1 MGSDPGVLYDL
12 LRALGMYS
20 ELDITALV
28 NMVNIANP
36 LPANIKLCPIEANFG
51 GSLLENA
58 MYTVRH
64 YSKARK
70 IIRSWSPD
78 IVHHVTVAYD
88 SSFSLL
94 AIRGDIGKRPLVI
107 GPASYN
113 TPLPPNLAKD
123 IRRMRWG
130 RSWTDLWSGFGIAR
144 EDFLQTILSL
154 STPFR
159 SQLFK
164 KTIERSNVV
173 IVVNEFT
180 RRAYS
185 TIVSSKRIKVIP
197 LGVDTSRFAYST
209 PPKGK
214 DILALGGLY
223 ERKGFQFLI
232 SAMPRVVREYPN
244 TKLHIVG
251 DGPLRGNLQE
261 LAKRAGVSENTI
273 FHGFVSSSK
282 LPFMYRASRI
292 VCLPTLHESF
302 GLVLLE
308 GMSSGR
314 AVISTESVGPQ
325 GIISNGH
332 SGIIVP
338 IADTEAIG
346 EALLKLLDDYD
357 MCLKMGLNGRKIA
370 EETYD
375 WKVIGRMYY
384 DTYRKLC

>member
-1 MGSDPGVLYDL
+1 
-12 LRALGMYS
+12 
-20 ELDITALV
+20 
-28 NMVNIANP
+28 
-36 LPANIKLCPIEANFG
+36 
-51 GSLLENA
+51 
-58 MYTVRH
+58 
-64 YSKARK
+64 
-70 IIRSWSPD
+70 
-78 IVHHVTVAYD
+78 
-88 SSFSLL
+88 
-94 AIRGDIGKRPLVI
+94 
-107 GPASYN
+107 
-113 TPLPPNLAKD
+113 
-123 IRRMRWG
+123 
-130 RSWTDLWSGFGIAR
+130 
-144 EDFLQTILSL
+144 
-154 STPFR
+154 
-159 SQLFK
+159 
-164 KTIERSNVV
+164 
-173 IVVNEFT
+173 
-180 RRAYS
+180 
-185 TIVSSKRIKVIP
+185 
-197 LGVDTSRFAYST
+197 
-209 PPKGK
+209 
-214 DILALGGLY
+214 
-223 ERKGFQFLI
+223 
-232 SAMPRVVREYPN
+232 MPRVVREYPN